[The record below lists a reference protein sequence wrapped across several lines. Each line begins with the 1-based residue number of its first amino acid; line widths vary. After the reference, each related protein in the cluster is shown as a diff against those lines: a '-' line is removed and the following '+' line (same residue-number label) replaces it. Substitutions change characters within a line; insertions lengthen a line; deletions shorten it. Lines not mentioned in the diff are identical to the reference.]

1 MTAKDNKPKAAPV
14 AMLLDKKMPAA
25 HRVELLKSMANHES
39 TESNELLAQYVEIA
53 ASGNLAT
60 YTQKT
65 EELQEMIDEIKQ
77 GPKRMGT
84 FVCLQQQ
91 TNSPIQHAIV
101 RLENGVTAFPIIL
114 DAQLARQLKC
124 GNNVILDSHAKGMIS
139 LASLQNGSGEEAH
152 FERRIGADHIEV
164 SVRGD
169 EHHVYR
175 MANDLVNSIEKGAVD
190 PGNRILV
197 CPHRQMA
204 FSHLPDEDGF
214 ANFRF
219 LDKSK
224 LPDVVVKRDIAA
236 PPAFIEEIAQMVY
249 LEVTDP
255 EKRRRYGLRR
265 CVMKLLTGMPGT
277 GKSFAICGLIREI
290 YEVISRVIEV
300 PLNDL
305 PPRVMR
311 LKASTVLSEWLGK
324 SEKNIA
330 RFFSE
335 MEQLSKQPFI
345 ASEGKS
351 IKLPVI
357 VVLEEIDGLARHRGE
372 EPIMDRIFTTLLELF
387 DPTRSQLS
395 DNFIIF
401 VGTTNKPHLI
411 DSGFLRRI
419 GGTVERFAMLNRNT
433 FAEVLKKHLIN
444 KPLVLQEDLG
454 HDEMLSKLVYELSS
468 WLFSPNGEDRG
479 QVSLAFVGSA
489 EPAIRFRRDFMNPGL
504 VDRAVQHAA
513 QLACSAEVAG
523 CDHPGITSVGL
534 KAAIDEQIQAIINV
548 LSADNV
554 TSYLELPEGSRV
566 QSIRAITQ
574 PAILPSNLMRAA

>member
-1 MTAKDNKPKAAPV
+1 
-14 AMLLDKKMPAA
+14 MLLDKKLPTQ

-39 TESNELLAQYVEIA
+39 QESNELLAQYVEIA

-65 EELQEMIDEIKQ
+65 EELQELIDEIKQ

-101 RLENGVTAFPIIL
+101 RLENGVTAFPVVL
-114 DAQLARQLKC
+114 DEQMAGHLKC
-124 GNNVILDSHAKGMIS
+124 GNNVILDSHAKGMMG

-152 FERRIGADHIEV
+152 FERRIGQDHIEV

-175 MANDLVNSIEKGAVD
+175 MAKDLADSIEKGVVD

-204 FSHLPDEDGF
+204 FSHLPDGDGY

-224 LPDVVVKRDIAA
+224 IPDVLVERDIAV
-236 PPAFIEEIAQMVY
+236 PPPFIEEIAQMVY

-290 YEVISRVIEV
+290 YELISRVSNV
-300 PLNDL
+300 PLTEL

-311 LKASTVLSEWLGK
+311 LKASTVLSQWLGN

-335 MEQLSKQPFI
+335 IEQLSRQPFI
-345 ASEGKS
+345 PSEGEA

-372 EPIMDRIFTTLLELF
+372 EHVMDRIFTTLLELF
-387 DPTRSQLS
+387 DPTRRQVS

-419 GGTVERFAMLNRNT
+419 GGTIERFSTLNRNT
-433 FAEVLKKHLIN
+433 FAEVFKKHLNN
-444 KPLVLQEDLG
+444 KPLVLQDGLSY
-454 HDEMLSKLVYELSS
+454 HEMLSKLVYEITS

-479 QVSLAFVGSA
+479 QVSLALVGSA
-489 EPAIRFRRDFMNPGL
+489 EPEIRFRRDFMNPGL

-513 QLACSAEVAG
+513 QLACSAEAAG
-523 CDHPGITSVGL
+523 CDQPGLNSAGL
-534 KAAIDEQIQAIINV
+534 KAAIDEQIRAIINV
-548 LSADNV
+548 LNAGNV

-566 QSIRAITQ
+566 QSVREITRS
-574 PAILPSNLMRAA
+574 AILPSNLMRAA

>member
-1 MTAKDNKPKAAPV
+1 MTAKDKKTHAAPV
-14 AMLLDKKMPAA
+14 AMLLDKKLPTP

-39 TESNELLAQYVEIA
+39 KESNQLLAQFVDIA

-77 GPKRMGT
+77 GPKRMAT
-84 FVCLQQQ
+84 FVCMQQQ
-91 TNSPIQHAIV
+91 ANSPIQHAIV

-114 DAQLARQLKC
+114 DAQVARQLKC
-124 GNNVILDSHAKGMIS
+124 GHNVILDAHAKGMIG
-139 LASLQNGSGEEAH
+139 LASLQNGTGEEAH
-152 FERRIGADHIEV
+152 FERRIGPDHIEV

-175 MANDLVNSIEKGAVD
+175 MANDLVDSIEKGAVD

-224 LPDVVVKRDIAA
+224 IPDVVVKRDIAV

-290 YEVISRVIEV
+290 YEVISRVIQV
-300 PLNDL
+300 PLTEL

-311 LKASTVLSEWLGK
+311 LKSSTVLSEWLGK

-330 RFFSE
+330 RFFDE
-335 MEQLSKQPFI
+335 IEQLSRQPFFP
-345 ASEGKS
+345 AEGKA

-357 VVLEEIDGLARHRGE
+357 VVLEEIDGMARHRGE

-387 DPTRSQLS
+387 DPTRSQVS
-395 DNFIIF
+395 NNFIIF
-401 VGTTNKPHLI
+401 VGPTNKPHLV

-419 GGTVERFAMLNRNT
+419 GGTIERFSTLNRNT
-433 FAEVLKKHLIN
+433 FAAVLKKHLID
-444 KPLVLQEDLG
+444 KPLVLQDGLG
-454 HDEMLSKLVYELSS
+454 YHEMLSKLIHEITS

-479 QVSLAFVGSA
+479 QVSLAFIGSA
-489 EPAIRFRRDFMNPGL
+489 EPEICFRRDFMNPGL

-513 QLACSAEVAG
+513 QLACSAEACG
-523 CDHPGITSVGL
+523 CDNPGLTSAGL
-534 KAAIDEQIQAIINV
+534 KAAVDEQVQAIINV
-548 LSADNV
+548 LGADNV
-554 TSYLELPEGSRV
+554 ASYLELPEGSRV
-566 QSIRAITQ
+566 QSVREITQ
-574 PAILPSNLMRAA
+574 SAILPSNLMRAA

>member
-1 MTAKDNKPKAAPV
+1 MTAKEKKLQAAPV
-14 AMLLDKKMPAA
+14 AMLLDKKLPTA

-39 TESNELLAQYVEIA
+39 KESNELLGQYVDIA

-91 TNSPIQHAIV
+91 TKSPIQHAIV
-101 RLENGVTAFPIIL
+101 RLENGTTAFPIVL
-114 DAQLARQLKC
+114 DAQMAGHLKC
-124 GNNVILDSHAKGMIS
+124 GNNVILDSHAKGMIG
-139 LASLQNGSGEEAH
+139 LATLLNNTGEEAH
-152 FERRIGADHIEV
+152 FERRIGPDHIEV

-175 MANDLVNSIEKGAVD
+175 MANDLVDSIEKGAVD
-190 PGNRILV
+190 PGHRILV

-214 ANFRF
+214 ANLRF

-224 LPDVVVKRDIAA
+224 IPDVVVERDIAV

-277 GKSFAICGLIREI
+277 GKSYAICGLIREI
-290 YEVISRVIEV
+290 YEVISRVIKV
-300 PLNDL
+300 PLTDL

-335 MEQLSKQPFI
+335 IEQLSRQSFI
-345 ASEGKS
+345 PSEGKA

-387 DPTRSQLS
+387 DPTRSQVS

-419 GGTVERFAMLNRNT
+419 GGTIERFSMLNRNT
-433 FAEVLKKHLIN
+433 FAAVLKKHLIA
-444 KPLVLQEDLG
+444 KPLVLLDGLG
-454 HDEMLSKLVYELSS
+454 DHEMLSKIVYEITS

-489 EPAIRFRRDFMNPGL
+489 EPEIRFRRDFMNPGL

-513 QLACSAEVAG
+513 QLACSAEAAG
-523 CDHPGITSVGL
+523 CDNPGLTSAGL

-566 QSIRAITQ
+566 QSVRAITQ
-574 PAILPSNLMRAA
+574 PVILQSNLMRAA